1 MNMAETDPKPRFS
14 NIVLDGV
21 TYKTVLPQWYKNKK
35 KYEPANP
42 KLIKAYIPGTIIKV
56 MTRRGRKVEEG
67 DNLLLLEA
75 MKMQTYVQA
84 HISGKVKKVN
94 IKKGQMVSKGFVMI
108 ELE

>member
-1 MNMAETDPKPRFS
+1 MADQNENLKYSTL
-14 NIVLDGV
+14 VLDGV
-21 TYKTVLPQWYKNKK
+21 KYKTILPEKFKNRA
-35 KYEPANP
+35 KYEPLNP
-42 KLIKAYIPGTIIKV
+42 KLIKAVIPGTIVKILVRK
-56 MTRRGRKVEEG
+56 GRKVEEG

-84 HISGKVKKVN
+84 HISGKVKVVN

>member
-1 MNMAETDPKPRFS
+1 MADQNKNPKYS
-14 NIVLDGV
+14 ILELDGV
-21 TYKTVLPQWYKNKK
+21 KYKTILPEKYINRP
-35 KYEPANP
+35 KYEPLNP
-42 KLIKAYIPGTIIKV
+42 NLIKAVIPGTIVKILV
-56 MTRRGRKVEEG
+56 RRGRKVEEG

-84 HISGKVKKVN
+84 NLSGKVKKIN